1 MKKALAA
8 VAIVAAALVA
18 VSAPAGAAPP
28 IEKLPKNAFVIPITC
43 EGVNDGEPFL
53 IWGSNV
59 KGNVNG
65 NAGLVGHPLGVDVP
79 WASRRPSVREPPSIG
94 RSRAPR
100 PSARSTSCRRASRPD
115 AADLSAHRV
124 PGAMRRPRTS
134 AGRA

>member
-79 WASRRPSVREPPSIG
+79 VGVQKTERQGAAFDRAIPCSTPIG
-94 RSRAPR
+94 TVYVLPTGKPA
-100 PSARSTSCRRASRPD
+100 
-115 AADLSAHRV
+115 
-124 PGAMRRPRTS
+124 
-134 AGRA
+134 